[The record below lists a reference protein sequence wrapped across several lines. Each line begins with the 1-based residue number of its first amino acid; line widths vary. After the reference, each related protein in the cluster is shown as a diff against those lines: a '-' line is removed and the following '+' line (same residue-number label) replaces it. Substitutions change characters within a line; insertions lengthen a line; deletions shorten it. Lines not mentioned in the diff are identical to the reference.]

1 MCVVCV
7 CSPKEGH
14 KWSQALIA
22 ETMEIGDKNRDVTD
36 NIFRELFMFCE
47 QSLEKINAFEP
58 ANNECSC
65 EESSP
70 YWRPCFKIPNC
81 NSKLL

>member
-1 MCVVCV
+1 MFVCV

-14 KWSQALIA
+14 KWSRALIV
-22 ETMEIGDKNRDVTD
+22 ETMETGDKNRDVTD
-36 NIFRELFMFCE
+36 NIFRELCMFCE
-47 QSLEKINAFEP
+47 QSLGKIDAFEP
-58 ANNECSC
+58 ANNEFSC

-81 NSKLL
+81 NLKLL